1 MRKTCW
7 TTSDKRQKE
16 EMPMIDFTEEEL
28 YRYSRHILLP
38 DIGAEGQERI
48 RQGRVLVVGAGG
60 LGAPV
65 LLYLAAA
72 GVGTIGIV
80 DGDVVE
86 LSNLQRQVIHFTADT
101 GHPKTES
108 ARQKIRQ
115 LNPHVQV
122 DAYDEFLTADNAEE
136 LIGAYDFVV
145 DGTDNFAV
153 KFLINDTCVRT
164 GKPFSHGS
172 LLRYEGQTFT
182 HVPGSACYRCL
193 FTAPP
198 PEGSVPT
205 CSQAGVLGAVVG
217 TIGTIQATEV
227 LKYLTGTGQLL
238 TDCLLTFNAQSM
250 DFQKLTTS
258 RNSDCPVCGDRPTL
272 TELTG
277 GEPPACHLSRHRRP

>member
-1 MRKTCW
+1 MHWQWRMPSADVPDYSRVMNPTVTFFENKVKALTGAADVIAFSSGMAAISNTLMAVAAAGKNIVTSHHLFGNTYALITKTLQRFGVTPKLYDLTRPQEVEAAVDDHSCAIYLGKTCW

-60 LGAPV
+60 LGA
-65 LLYLAAA
+65 
-72 GVGTIGIV
+72 
-80 DGDVVE
+80 
-86 LSNLQRQVIHFTADT
+86 
-101 GHPKTES
+101 
-108 ARQKIRQ
+108 
-115 LNPHVQV
+115 
-122 DAYDEFLTADNAEE
+122 
-136 LIGAYDFVV
+136 
-145 DGTDNFAV
+145 
-153 KFLINDTCVRT
+153 
-164 GKPFSHGS
+164 
-172 LLRYEGQTFT
+172 
-182 HVPGSACYRCL
+182 
-193 FTAPP
+193 
-198 PEGSVPT
+198 
-205 CSQAGVLGAVVG
+205 VVG

-258 RNSDCPVCGDRPTL
+258 RNCDCPVCGDRPTL

-277 GEPPACHLSRHRRP
+277 REPPACHLSRHRRP